1 MVRTKKSWKIKELV
15 QCTTDYLAKHNIPS
29 PRLDAEVLLAYVL
42 KKERIFLYLNWD
54 IILKEH
60 TLDIFRKLVLKRSKH
75 TPVACLTGHKEFMSV
90 DFEVNEKVLIPRPE
104 TEVLVEAVLSRM
116 LSGQPNREWV
126 AIDIGTGC
134 GNIAVTLAKNQNIR
148 IYASDISEDA
158 LNISMRNAKNR
169 RVEKSIRFLCG
180 DLFKAFNGLNL
191 DKKIDF
197 IVSNP
202 PYVSSA
208 DFEKLP
214 IDIKQF
220 EPRIALD
227 GGVRGMDFYPELIKG
242 AEGFLKPHGFL
253 IMEIGYGQVE
263 EVKELVSLSKTFL
276 EPKIVMDYGGI
287 ERVVICTHS

>member
-1 MVRTKKSWKIKELV
+1 MKIKELILR
-15 QCTTDYLAKHNIPS
+15 TTDYLTRHNISS
-29 PRLDAEVLLAYVL
+29 PRLDAEILLAYVL

-54 IILKEH
+54 SILKED

-75 TPVACLTGHKEFMSV
+75 TPVAYLTRHKEFMSV

-242 AEGFLKPHGFL
+242 AAEFLKPHGFL
-253 IMEIGYGQVE
+253 LMEIGYGQVE
-263 EVKELVSLSKTFL
+263 EVKKLVSLSKAFL

-287 ERVVICTHS
+287 ERVVICTRS

>member
-1 MVRTKKSWKIKELV
+1 MKIKELV
-15 QCTTDYLAKHNIPS
+15 LRTTDYLAKHDILS
-29 PRLDAEVLLAYVL
+29 PRLDAEVLLSYLL

-54 IILKEH
+54 SILKEH
-60 TLDIFRKLVLKRSKH
+60 TLDIFRKLVLERSKH
-75 TPVACLTGHKEFMSV
+75 IPIAYLTGHKEFMSI

-104 TEVLVEAVLSRM
+104 TEVLVEATLSRM

-158 LNISMRNAKNR
+158 LSVSMRNAKNSR
-169 RVEKSIRFLCG
+169 IEKSIRFLCG

-191 DKKIDF
+191 DERIDF

-227 GGVRGMDFYPELIKG
+227 GGVRGMDFYPDLVRG
-242 AEGFLKPHGFL
+242 AEEFLRPRGFL

-263 EVKELVSLSKTFL
+263 EIKKLISSSKAFL
-276 EPKIVMDYGGI
+276 EPEIVLDYGGI
-287 ERVVICTHS
+287 ERVVICTRS

>member
-1 MVRTKKSWKIKELV
+1 LKIKELV
-15 QCTTDYLAKHNIPS
+15 LRTTDYLARHNIPS
-29 PRLDAEVLLAYVL
+29 PRLDAEVLLSYLL

-54 IILKEH
+54 SILKEH
-60 TLDIFRKLVLKRSKH
+60 TLDIFRELVLKRSKH
-75 TPVACLTGHKEFMSV
+75 VPIAYLIGHKEFMSI

-104 TEVLVEAVLSRM
+104 TEILIEATLSRM

-126 AIDIGTGC
+126 AIDMGTGC
-134 GNIAVTLAKNQNIR
+134 GNIAVALAKSQNVR
-148 IYASDISEDA
+148 IYASDISEDT
-158 LNISMRNAKNR
+158 LSISKKNAKKNK
-169 RVEKSIRFLCG
+169 VEKSIRFLCG

-191 DKKIDF
+191 GGKIDF

-214 IDIKQF
+214 IAIKQY

-227 GGVRGMDFYPELIKG
+227 GGVNGIDFYPELVKG
-242 AEGFLKPHGFL
+242 AEEFLKPHGFL

-287 ERVVICTHS
+287 ERVVICTRS

>member
-1 MVRTKKSWKIKELV
+1 MVGIKPLKIKELV
-15 QCTTDYLAKHNIPS
+15 HRTTDYLAKHNIPS
-29 PRLDAEVLLAYVL
+29 PRLDAEVLLSYLL

-54 IILKEH
+54 SILEEH
-60 TLDIFRKLVLKRSKH
+60 TLDIFRELVLKRAKH
-75 TPVACLTGHKEFMSV
+75 VPIAYLTGHKEFMSI

-104 TEVLVEAVLSRM
+104 TEILVEAVLSRM

-191 DKKIDF
+191 DRRIDF

-227 GGVRGMDFYPELIKG
+227 GGSRGMDFYPELIKG

-263 EVKELVSLSKTFL
+263 EIKKLVSSSKAFL
-276 EPKIVMDYGGI
+276 EPKTVMDYGGI
-287 ERVVICTHS
+287 ERVVICTRS

>member
-1 MVRTKKSWKIKELV
+1 LKIKELV

-104 TEVLVEAVLSRM
+104 TEALVEATLKKM
-116 LSGQPNREWV
+116 ELQPNREWV
-126 AIDIGTGC
+126 AIDMGTGC

-148 IYASDISEDA
+148 IYASDISKDA
-158 LNISMRNAKNR
+158 LSVSMRNAKNS

-191 DKKIDF
+191 DKSIDF

-214 IDIKQF
+214 IDIKHF
-220 EPRIALD
+220 EPKIALD

-242 AEGFLKPHGFL
+242 AEEFLKPHGFL
-253 IMEIGYGQVE
+253 LMEIGYDQFE
-263 EVKELVSLSKTFL
+263 EIKKLISLSKAFL
-276 EPKIVMDYGGI
+276 EPEVVMDYGGI
-287 ERVVICTHS
+287 ARVVICEKKG

>member
-1 MVRTKKSWKIKELV
+1 MVRTKKLWKIKELI

-75 TPVACLTGHKEFMSV
+75 TPVAYLTGHKEFMSV
-90 DFEVNEKVLIPRPE
+90 DFEVNEKVLIPRSE

-180 DLFKAFNGLNL
+180 NLFKAFNGLNL

-227 GGVRGMDFYPELIKG
+227 GGVRGMDFYPKLIKG
-242 AEGFLKPHGFL
+242 AAEFLKPRGFL
-253 IMEIGYGQVE
+253 LMEIGYGQVE
-263 EVKELVSLSKTFL
+263 EVKKLVSSSKAFL
-276 EPKIVMDYGGI
+276 EPKTVMDYGGI
-287 ERVVICTHS
+287 ARVIICTRS